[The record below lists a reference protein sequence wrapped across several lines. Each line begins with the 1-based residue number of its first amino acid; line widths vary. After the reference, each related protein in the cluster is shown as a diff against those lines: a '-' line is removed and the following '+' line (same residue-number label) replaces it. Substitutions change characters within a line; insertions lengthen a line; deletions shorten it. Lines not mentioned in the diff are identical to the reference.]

1 MDDRRKQS
9 NSIERMANSLGI
21 RRVQGEQKNPHEKE
35 LSTDEKDRLSLDANA
50 FISGSEARQPL
61 LSVGSLA
68 DDLSE
73 TGWPPRKGLVLQECL
88 ITLNSSQY

>member
-1 MDDRRKQS
+1 LDDGRKQS
-9 NSIERMANSLGI
+9 NSIERMANPLEI

-35 LSTDEKDRLSLDANA
+35 LSTDEKDRLSLDVKALTS
-50 FISGSEARQPL
+50 SGEARQPF

-73 TGWPPRKGLVLQECL
+73 TGWPPREGTCA
-88 ITLNSSQY
+88 TGMFNYY

>member
-1 MDDRRKQS
+1 
-9 NSIERMANSLGI
+9 MAISQGN

-35 LSTDEKDRLSLDANA
+35 LSTDEKDRHGLDVNA
-50 FISGSEARQPL
+50 FISGGESRQPL

-73 TGWPPRKGLVLQECL
+73 TGWPLREGLVLQECL
-88 ITLNSSQY
+88 ITLISSQY